1 MAKIVVGL
9 DGSVPSRQALK
20 WAVAEAAAHGAPLE
34 VVAVHQVAIDSWG
47 MAPVRTAADEPE
59 RAKVQAAAQQI
70 VDGVVAEAGPNVPP
84 SVQVIAVTGIPA
96 ETLVEV
102 SRDADQLIVGS
113 HGAAGFGRSLVGTV
127 TSRVV
132 HHAVCPVTIIPVRK
146 KN

>member
-84 SVQVIAVTGIPA
+84 SVQVI
-96 ETLVEV
+96 EV